1 MKLFLKHNINTKL
14 LVVVVIMLLWFLVAQ
29 TKWVDTAPTNLW
41 FAKPKEVCKAVWEII
56 SLQFINVCA
65 TFARVIVSVLITLI
79 SAIIGGLIIGYYSS
93 IYSSLKPTID
103 FWRSIPP
110 IVVIPILLYWD
121 TSHQKESWRIMLV
134 FFGCF
139 PILTMLI
146 AEAINNASQNRLSI
160 FQALNTGIGFKMR
173 NIIIYEILPTLFTGT
188 RTILSIAII
197 IIIVSEMVCGTSN
210 GIGVKIVHYQNGYEI
225 QFVYGY
231 AFILGLIGLLLNY
244 SLRAFEKRLVKWS

>member
-1 MKLFLKHNINTKL
+1 MKLFFTHKINSR
-14 LVVVVIMLLWFLVAQ
+14 VIVVIVLLLLWFLVSQ

-41 FAKPKEVCKAVWEII
+41 FAKPSEVCRAVWEII
-56 SLQFINVCA
+56 SSHFYNVFA

-79 SAIIGGLIIGYYSS
+79 SAIIGGLIIGFYSS

-121 TSHQKESWRIMLV
+121 TSHQKEIWRIMLV

-160 FQALNTGIGFKMR
+160 FQALNTGIGFKMK
-173 NIIIYEILPTLFTGT
+173 NVVIYEILPTLFTGT

-197 IIIVSEMVCGTSN
+197 IVIVSEMVCGTTY
-210 GIGVKIVHYQNGYEI
+210 GIGVKIVHYQNAYEI
-225 QFVYGY
+225 QFVYAY
-231 AFILGLIGLLLNY
+231 AIILGLIGFLLNN
-244 SLRAFEKRLVKWS
+244 SIRKLEKRIIKWN